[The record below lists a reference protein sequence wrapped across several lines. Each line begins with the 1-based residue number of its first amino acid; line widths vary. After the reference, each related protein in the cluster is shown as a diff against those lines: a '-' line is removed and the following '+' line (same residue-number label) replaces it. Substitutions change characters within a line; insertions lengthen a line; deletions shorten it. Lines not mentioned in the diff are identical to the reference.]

1 MEFVL
6 INSLMYIL
14 LTSVRIKQTPSQ
26 YIRRYGDDDE
36 LVDFIDSYQPNV
48 SSHTNSNDNQNL
60 SDITFIDIE
69 TVKHHMAKLLSVTDN
84 TNMNESL
91 LYPLNLVDGTKLWV
105 CMELIENRL
114 NVSGVAFQRSVQDEH
129 MNREE
134 LDIVLQFVYTDN
146 IAVSNNA
153 DLQVLIRVYS
163 WALKSLHCDRMITL
177 LHNSL
182 VSQINAS
189 NVISVLN
196 TCIALNNSREK
207 YQKLISHC
215 VWLIRSYVSQGKEL
229 EVKDIFNDAHLFMK
243 VFQSE
248 QCQATEEQLPDS
260 KFASDVLSLY
270 NSSMGSLECQ
280 VDDVTC
286 IKIVPVI
293 LAVSCEYYWNWLNGL
308 WQQSD
313 KIKLFEVGLDD
324 KQIELADKSELKNR
338 GEVMAKLIK
347 HWHCGSISI
356 GTSEVMDV
364 IDIFKFL
371 GLDSATDN
379 PVYENCLNQ
388 VGANITIETILPLS
402 SRFITDEDLQQE
414 ELSKLHTVLIQF
426 AVDNMNEIYEKFSN
440 EEITNYWSKQ
450 FMQRVVRK
458 QLSPPGTK
466 RKLQASV
473 QDQPKTKRNKNTPD
487 AEH

>member
-6 INSLMYIL
+6 ISSLIYIL
-14 LTSVRIKQTPSQ
+14 LTSIHIKETPSQ
-26 YIRRYGDDDE
+26 FIRRYRDNVQVADY
-36 LVDFIDSYQPNV
+36 IDSYEPNV
-48 SSHTNSNDNQNL
+48 SSHTSNNDNQNL
-60 SDITFIDIE
+60 SDTTFIDIE
-69 TVKHHMAKLLSVTDN
+69 TVKHNMGKLLSVTDN
-84 TNMNESL
+84 ANMNESL
-91 LYPLNLVDGTKLWV
+91 LYPLNLADGTKLWV
-105 CMELIENRL
+105 CMELIEKRL
-114 NVSGVAFQRSVQDEH
+114 NISGVVFQKSVHDEQ

-134 LDIVLQFVYTDN
+134 LDIILQFVYTDN
-146 IAVSNNA
+146 IASSNDT

-163 WALKSLHCDRMITL
+163 WVLKSLHCDRMITL

-182 VSQINAS
+182 VNQINAS

-196 TCIALNNSREK
+196 TCIVLNNSRERFL
-207 YQKLISHC
+207 KLISHC
-215 VWLIRSYVSQGKEL
+215 MWLIRSYTSQGKQH
-229 EVKDIFNDAHLFMK
+229 EVKDIFKDPLLFVK

-280 VDDVTC
+280 IDDVTC
-286 IKIVPVI
+286 IKIVPAI
-293 LAVSCEYYWNWLNGL
+293 LAVSCEYYWNWLNGP

-324 KQIELADKSELKNR
+324 EQIQLANKSELKNR

-347 HWHCGSISI
+347 YWHCGSVSI

-379 PVYENCLNQ
+379 PLYAHCLNQ
-388 VGANITIETILPLS
+388 VGANVTIETILPLS
-402 SRFITDEDLQQE
+402 SRFVTDEDLQKQ
-414 ELSKLHTVLIQF
+414 ELSKFHTTLIQF
-426 AVDNMNEIYEKFSN
+426 AADNMNEIYEKFSE
-440 EEITNYWSKQ
+440 EEISSHWSKC
-450 FMQRVVRK
+450 FLQRVIKKHFRV
-458 QLSPPGTK
+458 
-466 RKLQASV
+466 
-473 QDQPKTKRNKNTPD
+473 
-487 AEH
+487 